1 MKFLAAFFLL
11 AACLTAQPSPVIQTE
26 TREVLV
32 DAIVTSKNGAYVSD
46 LAAKDFHISQDG
58 KEQTIRGFS
67 LESTSANAQPRSLV
81 LFFDETSMEP
91 RDQVAAR
98 QAAAAFIDAEA
109 APNHRIAIVA
119 FDGVTHIAQ
128 GFTDNAGRLKDAL
141 NQTSFHGLAPS
152 AADSDQSHDPD
163 RALHDRLTGRGGT
176 GLANAFGTRN
186 MIRAL
191 GDLAKSLGVLP
202 GRKIVV
208 LFTGTLSADARS
220 EDRDAVDAAS
230 KSGVAFYGLDTRPVF
245 AQTDPGNDSPTPA
258 SHSAG
263 GYIGRGGPG
272 GGAQGDS
279 DPLDRPAGDSGSNS
293 QQLLY
298 TLASGTGGFVVR
310 NASDLLPGLQSIGK
324 EQDQYYALTYVAPE
338 SKEGSCHQIKV
349 KVDRKQTTVR
359 ARTTYCAEK
368 PLDLLAGTMAGKEL
382 EQRASA
388 GQAGDIGAFMETPY
402 FYAAPHIARVDVA
415 MEIEAEKLKFENR
428 KGKPHAELNFLGVAT
443 GADGQV
449 HARFSDTLKL
459 DFDDPSQ
466 VENLKGKS
474 LHYEKD
480 FKIAPGQYTLTVT
493 FSQGQAS
500 FGKLTS
506 PLNIEPFAGNLGLS
520 SLVLSRETH
529 PAADLGLAP
538 TLEGRTP
545 LVTQGMQVIP
555 SGAWNFSKSEP
566 AFFYFELYGP
576 EAAMARVRVRVL
588 DRKTGEQKWDG
599 GSSNVSAPDNAGK
612 SSISA
617 GAKLPLD
624 SLAPGAYQLEVAA
637 QDSSGHEI
645 KRSAD
650 FTVAA
655 LP

>member
-1 MKFLAAFFLL
+1 MKLPAAFFLL
-11 AACLTAQPSPVIQTE
+11 AAGLTAQPSPVLQTE

-32 DAIVTSKNGAYVSD
+32 DAIVTSKSGAYVSD
-46 LAAKDFHISQDG
+46 LSAKDFHISQDG

-67 LESTSANAQPRSLV
+67 LESASANAQPRSLV

-109 APNHRIAIVA
+109 APNHRMAIVA
-119 FDGVTHIAQ
+119 FNGAMRIAQ

-141 NQTSFHGLAPS
+141 NQASFHGLAPS

-163 RALHDRLTGRGGT
+163 RAVHDRLTGRGV

-191 GDLAKSLGVLP
+191 ADLAKSLGVLP

-220 EDRDAVDAAS
+220 EERDAVEAAS

-245 AQTDPGNDSPTPA
+245 AQTDPGSDSITPA
-258 SHSAG
+258 SRSSSG
-263 GYIGRGGPG
+263 GYPGRGGPG
-272 GGAQGDS
+272 GALGDS
-279 DPLDRPAGDSGSNS
+279 DPLDRPAADSGSNS

-298 TLASGTGGFVVR
+298 SLANGTGGFVVR

-324 EQDQYYALTYVAPE
+324 EQDEYYALTYLPPE

-359 ARTTYCAEK
+359 ARTTYCVEK
-368 PLDLLAGTMAGKEL
+368 PLDLLAGTTAGKEL
-382 EQRASA
+382 DERASA

-402 FYAAPHIARVDVA
+402 FYAAPNIARVDVA
-415 MEIEAEKLKFENR
+415 MEIEAEKLKFDNR
-428 KGKPHAELNFLGVAT
+428 KGKPHAELNFLGTAT

-474 LHYEKD
+474 LHYEKE
-480 FKIAPGQYTLTVT
+480 FKIAPGQYTLTVA
-493 FSQGQAS
+493 FSQAEAG
-500 FGKLTS
+500 FGKLTA
-506 PLNIEPFAGNLGLS
+506 PLDIEPWTGGLGLS
-520 SLVLSRETH
+520 ALVLSRETH

-545 LVTQGMQVIP
+545 LVTEGMQVIP

-576 EAAMARVRVRVL
+576 EAAMARVHVRIL

-599 GSSNVSAPDNAGK
+599 GSSSVSAPDNAGK
-612 SSISA
+612 SFIPA

-624 SLAPGAYQLEVAA
+624 SLSPGAYQLEVVAA
-637 QDSSGHEI
+637 DSSGRQI
-645 KRSAD
+645 KRTAD